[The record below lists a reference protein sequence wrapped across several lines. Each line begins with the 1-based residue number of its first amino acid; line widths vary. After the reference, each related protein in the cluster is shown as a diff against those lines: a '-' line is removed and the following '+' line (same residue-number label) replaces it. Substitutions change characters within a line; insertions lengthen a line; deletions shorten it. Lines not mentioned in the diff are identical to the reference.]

1 MDNLELTCCSWL
13 YTRLDTGLAYTT
25 QMSEGLSCGLV
36 IKDITRTSNCI
47 MMISMVRS
55 PYMVCKYFGR

>member
-1 MDNLELTCCSWL
+1 MGDVELTCCSWL
-13 YTRLDTGLAYTT
+13 YTRLDTRLAYTT
-25 QMSEGLSCGLV
+25 QMSVDLSCGLV
-36 IKDITRTSNCI
+36 IMDITRTSNCI